1 MPDMLVKLYDLP
13 VLEPFLLVAQQTG
26 VRVRPAMAYEKAH
39 VIDWVMAHFGTGW
52 AGECEAAFARQPV
65 ACWIA
70 TEAGRLA
77 GFACHE
83 ATSRGFFGPI
93 GVVESRRGAGLGK
106 ALLLGCLHSMKA
118 IGYSYAIVGG
128 VDETNAQFYRSAVR
142 ASMIDGSDPGIYI
155 DRLRSV
161 P

>member
-1 MPDMLVKLYDLP
+1 MPDMLVKLYGLP
-13 VLEPFLLVAQQTG
+13 ELEPFLLAAKQAG
-26 VRVRPAMAYEKAH
+26 ARVRPAAAYEKAQ
-39 VIDWVMAHFGTGW
+39 VIDWVTAHFGTGW

-70 TEAGRLA
+70 TEAGGLA

-93 GVVESRRGAGLGK
+93 GVLESRRGTGIGK

-128 VDETNAQFYRSAVR
+128 VDETTEQFYRNA
-142 ASMIDGSDPGIYI
+142 AGAGMIDGSDPGIYV
-155 DRLRSV
+155 DRLKSV

>member
-13 VLEPFLLVAQQTG
+13 GLEPFLLDAQEAG
-26 VRVRPAMAYEKAH
+26 ARVRPARAHEKSR
-39 VIDWVMAHFGTGW
+39 VTDWVRTLFGIGW
-52 AGECEAAFARQPV
+52 AGECEVAFARQPI

-70 TEAGRLA
+70 TEAGDLA
-77 GFACHE
+77 GFACYE

-93 GVVESRRGAGLGK
+93 GVDESRRGAGLGK

-128 VDETNAQFYRSAVR
+128 VDETTAQFYRSTVR
-142 ASMIDGSDPGIYI
+142 ASMIDGSDPGIYF